1 MKKKSDLIIE
11 LALTKSALK
20 TAIEKITKL
29 QNKMTNIKELLD
41 DDFWDDDEIYEN
53 YKETI
58 KKIIERA

>member
-20 TAIEKITKL
+20 TAIDKITKL
-29 QNKMTNIKELLD
+29 QNKMTYIKELLD
-41 DDFWDDDEIYEN
+41 DDFWNDDGIYEN

>member
-20 TAIEKITKL
+20 TAIDKITKL

-41 DDFWDDDEIYEN
+41 DDFWNDDGIYEN

-58 KKIIERA
+58 KNIIEGS

>member
-20 TAIEKITKL
+20 TAIDKITKL

-41 DDFWDDDEIYEN
+41 DDFWDDDGIYEN

>member
-20 TAIEKITKL
+20 TAIDKITKL

-58 KKIIERA
+58 KNIIEGS

>member
-11 LALTKSALK
+11 LALTKSALE

-29 QNKMTNIKELLD
+29 QNKMTYIKELLN
-41 DDFWDDDEIYEN
+41 DDFWNDDEIYEN

-58 KKIIERA
+58 KNIIEGS

>member
-20 TAIEKITKL
+20 TAIDKITKL

-41 DDFWDDDEIYEN
+41 DDFWNDDGIYEN

>member
-29 QNKMTNIKELLD
+29 QNKMTYIKELLN
-41 DDFWDDDEIYEN
+41 DDFWNDDEIYKN

-58 KKIIERA
+58 KNIIEGS

>member
-20 TAIEKITKL
+20 TAIDKITKL

-41 DDFWDDDEIYEN
+41 DDFWNDDGIYEN

-58 KKIIERA
+58 KKIIEGS

>member
-29 QNKMTNIKELLD
+29 QNKMTYIKELLN
-41 DDFWDDDEIYEN
+41 DDFWNDDGIYEN

-58 KKIIERA
+58 KNIIEGA

>member
-20 TAIEKITKL
+20 TAIDKITKL

-41 DDFWDDDEIYEN
+41 DDFWDDDGIYEN

-58 KKIIERA
+58 KKIIEGS

>member
-11 LALTKSALK
+11 LALTKSALN

-41 DDFWDDDEIYEN
+41 DDFWNDDGIYEN

>member
-41 DDFWDDDEIYEN
+41 DDFWNDDGIYEN

-58 KKIIERA
+58 KKIIEGA

>member
-11 LALTKSALK
+11 LALTKSALE
-20 TAIEKITKL
+20 TAIDKITKL

-41 DDFWDDDEIYEN
+41 DDFWNDDGIYEN

>member
-20 TAIEKITKL
+20 TAIDKITKL

>member
-20 TAIEKITKL
+20 TAIDKITKL

-41 DDFWDDDEIYEN
+41 DDFWNDDEIYKN

>member
-29 QNKMTNIKELLD
+29 QNKMTYIKELLN
-41 DDFWDDDEIYEN
+41 DDFWNDDEIYEN

-58 KKIIERA
+58 KNIIEGP

>member
-11 LALTKSALK
+11 LALTKSALE

-41 DDFWDDDEIYEN
+41 DDFWNDDGIYEN

>member
-29 QNKMTNIKELLD
+29 QNKMTYIKELLN
-41 DDFWDDDEIYEN
+41 DDFWNDDEIYEN

-58 KKIIERA
+58 KNIIEGS

>member
-11 LALTKSALK
+11 LALTKSALE

-29 QNKMTNIKELLD
+29 QNKMTYIKELLS
-41 DDFWDDDEIYEN
+41 DDFWNDDGIYEN

-58 KKIIERA
+58 KKIIEGA

>member
-29 QNKMTNIKELLD
+29 QNKMTYIKELLN
-41 DDFWDDDEIYEN
+41 DDFWDDDEIYKN

-58 KKIIERA
+58 KNIIEGE

>member
-20 TAIEKITKL
+20 TAIDKITKL
-29 QNKMTNIKELLD
+29 QNKMTYIKELLN
-41 DDFWDDDEIYEN
+41 DDFWNDDEIYKN

-58 KKIIERA
+58 KNIIDGA

>member
-29 QNKMTNIKELLD
+29 QNKMTYIKELLN
-41 DDFWDDDEIYEN
+41 DDFWNDDEIYKN